1 MFDASDVETL
11 ANSGNSITNK
21 DHRAATLFKN
31 DVKDTYNRI
40 KTRAAEL
47 SKESS
52 ASNDPAGVEQIQLH
66 AVDPN
71 TKISINIPSADS
83 EEPDEI
89 EARKIFET
97 FPADLQKALASESLD
112 EVNKVLGK
120 MSVEEAEVVVEQ
132 LGNGGMLSL
141 EEGIIDGTT
150 EEGQKKLA
158 ELEAEGKLEEIQ
170 EVGEPGGDV
179 TELD

>member
-1 MFDASDVETL
+1 M
-11 ANSGNSITNK
+11 
-21 DHRAATLFKN
+21 
-31 DVKDTYNRI
+31 
-40 KTRAAEL
+40 
-47 SKESS
+47 
-52 ASNDPAGVEQIQLH
+52 H

-71 TKISINIPSADS
+71 TKITINIPAANSDD
-83 EEPDEI
+83 PTEI
-89 EARKIFET
+89 EARKIFESFT
-97 FPADLQKALASESLD
+97 PELQKALASESLD

-158 ELEAEGKLEEIQ
+158 EIEAEAKQ
-170 EVGEPGGDV
+170 DVGEPGGDV

>member
-1 MFDASDVETL
+1 VNETY
-11 ANSGNSITNK
+11 
-21 DHRAATLFKN
+21 H
-31 DVKDTYNRI
+31 RI
-40 KTRAAEL
+40 KSRAAEL
-47 SKESS
+47 KKDSS

-71 TKISINIPSADS
+71 TKITINLPQPNSQ
-83 EEPDEI
+83 EPIEI
-89 EARKIFET
+89 EARKIFDAFSPE
-97 FPADLQKALASESLD
+97 LQKALESESLD

-132 LGNGGMLSL
+132 LGESGMLSM

-150 EEGQKKLA
+150 EEGKKKLA
-158 ELEAEGKLEEIQ
+158 ELEAEGKRE
-170 EVGEPGGDV
+170 EVGEPAGDI

>member
-1 MFDASDVETL
+1 MFYAVKEETV
-11 ANSGNSITNK
+11 ANFNSITNK
-21 DHRAATLFKN
+21 EHRAATLFNN

-47 SKESS
+47 SKENS

-71 TKISINIPSADS
+71 TKITINIPAADS
-83 EEPDEI
+83 QEPVEI
-89 EARKIFET
+89 EARKVFEG
-97 FPADLQKALASESLD
+97 FPVDLQKALATESLD

-132 LGNGGMLSL
+132 LGNAGMLSL

-150 EEGQKKLA
+150 EEGRQKLA